1 MVLNEERQEI
11 SVFCVNKH
19 PDQSLHAEISL
30 ENFSGL
36 SGLEHICLT
45 GPDRY
50 MTNTAQQPDRV
61 VPQLLEPP
69 KVSQTQSTVSLPPLS
84 FNVLRSIHHHERKIP
99 DCPN

>member
-1 MVLNEERQEI
+1 
-11 SVFCVNKH
+11 
-19 PDQSLHAEISL
+19 
-30 ENFSGL
+30 
-36 SGLEHICLT
+36 LT

-84 FNVLRSIHHHERKIP
+84 FNVLRYRYQG
-99 DCPN
+99 